1 MFIETK
7 TTKKDPFLFNDI
19 QLVADQSFPKLCH
32 SKLSTSQ
39 TNYKPNQKRLQWFTF
54 EYAMIFITID
64 INVKYPSNM
73 FKESITQQVRQEDGT
88 SVIVL
93 IFKLLFGKTIFQ
105 FHFSFSFSPLKNVWS
120 SKQKYRANLLNYIA
134 LFTIHLCFTTY
145 LVNMYLFFVFCL
157 LVHRFTIRTP
167 LPFVL

>member
-1 MFIETK
+1 
-7 TTKKDPFLFNDI
+7 
-19 QLVADQSFPKLCH
+19 
-32 SKLSTSQ
+32 
-39 TNYKPNQKRLQWFTF
+39 
-54 EYAMIFITID
+54 MIFFTID

-134 LFTIHLCFTTY
+134 LFTIHLFFTMY

-167 LPFVL
+167 WPFVLPL

>member
-1 MFIETK
+1 METK

-19 QLVADQSFPKLCH
+19 QLVADQSFSKLCH

-88 SVIVL
+88 IGQTLKQNKRDGNIV
-93 IFKLLFGKTIFQ
+93 
-105 FHFSFSFSPLKNVWS
+105 V
-120 SKQKYRANLLNYIA
+120 AENLSA
-134 LFTIHLCFTTY
+134 H
-145 LVNMYLFFVFCL
+145 
-157 LVHRFTIRTP
+157 
-167 LPFVL
+167 